1 MLALLSAFL
10 QRHFRNGRQME
21 KGQRAQQQQW
31 TARHKAMARHIMKR
45 YGLLVPRDRELIRQL
60 ANIFVQQRVKVRDLK

>member
-1 MLALLSAFL
+1 
-10 QRHFRNGRQME
+10 
-21 KGQRAQQQQW
+21 
-31 TARHKAMARHIMKR
+31 MKR